1 MFSFRTLAA
10 PFLAAGMIFAA
21 DPAAIDRAAK
31 IVKEKAAQTPKAL
44 DLDFQ
49 LLAAET
55 LQPRHPALAQ
65 KFIEPVLQELHANK
79 EMATPSV
86 MQMLT
91 TLAPTE
97 AAAISPPNPPAPK
110 PATGAQPAPK
120 PAAAARPAP
129 PPELAAISK
138 KMGQVRGLPTDA
150 DRAKLVLEVVAE
162 IRALPAGMSKLSPSY
177 GLANLVTEG
186 DLGKE
191 ALSAAAST
199 LALALTE
206 NQGSAAFYYLE
217 LAKLVR
223 YEHLAPLPADP
234 SVDAATALLEL
245 HDLVV
250 QESGFSLAAL
260 DGKTYDLAAL
270 RGKVVLLNFWATWCP
285 PCRREMPDMEKLYRR
300 FSSKGLVV
308 LAVSDE
314 TREKVEDF
322 LKKQNYTFAVL
333 LDPDRQ
339 VNKAFGIEGIPNS
352 FLYDRQGKLVAQ
364 SIDMRTERQFLE
376 MFQAAGLR

>member
-1 MFSFRTLAA
+1 
-10 PFLAAGMIFAA
+10 
-21 DPAAIDRAAK
+21 
-31 IVKEKAAQTPKAL
+31 
-44 DLDFQ
+44 
-49 LLAAET
+49 
-55 LQPRHPALAQ
+55 
-65 KFIEPVLQELHANK
+65 
-79 EMATPSV
+79 
-86 MQMLT
+86 
-91 TLAPTE
+91 
-97 AAAISPPNPPAPK
+97 
-110 PATGAQPAPK
+110 
-120 PAAAARPAP
+120 
-129 PPELAAISK
+129 
-138 KMGQVRGLPTDA
+138 MGQVRGLPTDA

-270 RGKVVLLNFWATWCP
+270 RGKVVLLNFWATWCR